1 MPEISRETI
10 ALLTYLMP
18 GFLMAWL
25 FYAFTSHPRPSQ
37 FERVVQA
44 LIFTLI
50 VNALVVVERLL
61 LEFIGKW
68 VILRPW
74 DRDAELLASVFTAL
88 ALGIAIAY
96 FSNKDTFHSFLRRR
110 GLSYRSSLPNEW
122 CTVFAPREQFVVV
135 HLKDDRRLYG
145 WPKVWPA
152 DPEKGHLFL
161 TLASW
166 VHGETAVELSDAEGI
181 LLNVQDIAHVE
192 FLTEPEDRT

>member
-25 FYAFTSHPRPSQ
+25 FYAFTSHSRPSQ

-44 LIFTLI
+44 LIFTVI
-50 VNALVVVERLL
+50 INALVVVERPLF
-61 LEFIGKW
+61 EFTGTW
-68 VILRPW
+68 VILRTW
-74 DRDAELLASVFTAL
+74 DKDAEVLASVFTAL
-88 ALGIAIAY
+88 ALGFAFVY

-110 GLSYRSSLPNEW
+110 GLSYRSGLPNEW

-181 LLNVQDIAHVE
+181 LLNVQDVAHVE
-192 FLTEPEDRT
+192 FLTPPEDRT